1 MAHQETIIERLR
13 RLKEMTSH
21 NKDIITSLKTP
32 SHYTYQPTRPDYF
45 TKPFLIDEVP
55 NPDLYSQ
62 MMTDFER
69 RNQHII
75 DSQLHYERS

>member
-69 RNQHII
+69 RNQHRI